1 MKLSAEQ
8 LKAFDEQ
15 GYVFF
20 PNCFSEEEIALL
32 RSEAENILKL
42 DRQEVWREKSG
53 APRTA
58 FAAHKFNKVFEVMSR
73 HPRLVEPLMQLFGES
88 VYVHQFKLNA
98 KAAFEGDVW
107 QWHQDYGTW
116 ARDDGMPEPRA
127 MNIAIFLDE
136 VLPINGAL
144 MIIPKSHKQGV
155 LAAGHDKTTTSY
167 PLWTLDKETV
177 TRLAQDAAGPDGVGI
192 VAPTG
197 KAGLGVN
204 VPRQSRARLAAE
216 HHALPAQDRLSD
228 AVRLFQPHYQVH
240 AAGMDRASRFHADRT
255 GRRRCPDRICPR
267 TPGGSGIEF
276 FLISCRR

>member
-1 MKLSAEQ
+1 MEIRESAMKLSTEQ
-8 LKAFDEQ
+8 LKAFDEL

-20 PNCFSEEEIALL
+20 PNCFSEDEIALL
-32 RSEAENILKL
+32 RLEADNILKL
-42 DRQEVWREKSG
+42 DRQEVWREKNG

-58 FAAHKFNKVFEVMSR
+58 FAAHKFNEVFEVMSR

-116 ARDDGMPEPRA
+116 ARDDGMLEPRA

-177 TRLAQDAAGPDGVGI
+177 TRLAQEAAGPDGVGI

-197 KAGLGVN
+197 KPGSVLMFHGNLVHASPPN
-204 VPRQSRARLAAE
+204 ITPYPRKIVYLTLCAVSNHITKFTRPEWIAHRDFAPIEPVDDDALIEYARAHKVAAE
-216 HHALPAQDRLSD
+216 
-228 AVRLFQPHYQVH
+228 
-240 AAGMDRASRFHADRT
+240 
-255 GRRRCPDRICPR
+255 
-267 TPGGSGIEF
+267 
-276 FLISCRR
+276 

>member
-1 MKLSAEQ
+1 MKLTPGQ
-8 LKAFDEQ
+8 IKAFDEQ

-32 RSEAENILKL
+32 RLEADNILKL
-42 DRQEVWREKSG
+42 DRPEVWREKSG

-58 FAAHKFNKVFEVMSR
+58 FAAHKFNPVFEVMSR

-116 ARDDGMPEPRA
+116 ARDDGMPAPRA

-144 MIIPKSHKQGV
+144 MIIP
-155 LAAGHDKTTTSY
+155 
-167 PLWTLDKETV
+167 
-177 TRLAQDAAGPDGVGI
+177 
-192 VAPTG
+192 
-197 KAGLGVN
+197 
-204 VPRQSRARLAAE
+204 
-216 HHALPAQDRLSD
+216 
-228 AVRLFQPHYQVH
+228 
-240 AAGMDRASRFHADRT
+240 
-255 GRRRCPDRICPR
+255 
-267 TPGGSGIEF
+267 
-276 FLISCRR
+276 

>member
-1 MKLSAEQ
+1 MGIRESAMKLSAEQ
-8 LKAFDEQ
+8 LKAFDEL

-20 PNCFSEEEIALL
+20 PNCFSEDEIALL
-32 RSEAENILKL
+32 RLEADNILKL
-42 DRQEVWREKSG
+42 DRQEVWREKNG

-58 FAAHKFNKVFEVMSR
+58 FAAHKFNEVFEVMSR

-116 ARDDGMPEPRA
+116 ARDDGMLEPRA

-177 TRLAQDAAGPDGVGI
+177 TRLAQEAAGPDGVGI

-197 KAGLGVN
+197 KPGSVLMFHGNLVHASPPN
-204 VPRQSRARLAAE
+204 ITPYPRKIVYLTLCAVSNHITKFTRPEWIAHRDFAPIEPVDDDALIEYARAHKVAAE
-216 HHALPAQDRLSD
+216 
-228 AVRLFQPHYQVH
+228 
-240 AAGMDRASRFHADRT
+240 
-255 GRRRCPDRICPR
+255 
-267 TPGGSGIEF
+267 
-276 FLISCRR
+276 

>member
-1 MKLSAEQ
+1 MGIRESAMRLSAEQ
-8 LKAFDEQ
+8 LKAFDEL

-20 PNCFSEEEIALL
+20 PNCFSEDEIALL
-32 RSEAENILKL
+32 RLEADNILKL
-42 DRQEVWREKSG
+42 DRQEVWREKNG

-58 FAAHKFNKVFEVMSR
+58 FAAHKFNEVFEVMSR

-177 TRLAQDAAGPDGVGI
+177 TRLAQEAAGSDGVGI

-197 KAGLGVN
+197 KAGSVLMFHGNLVHASPPN
-204 VPRQSRARLAAE
+204 ITPYPRKIVYLTLCAVSNHITKFTRPEWIAHRDFRPIEPVDDDALIEYARAHKVAAE
-216 HHALPAQDRLSD
+216 
-228 AVRLFQPHYQVH
+228 
-240 AAGMDRASRFHADRT
+240 
-255 GRRRCPDRICPR
+255 
-267 TPGGSGIEF
+267 
-276 FLISCRR
+276 